1 MRGERGKRQKSAEI
15 SILDLQLRS
24 RATFLSA
31 GPPDGNGASPPPTAG
46 ALATATLVRG
56 ARNRLEAARKTQR
69 ATKAK
74 GGGEGGL
81 LLELDQEAGGG
92 WAPLPAP
99 CLPLSLATCPKD
111 EAVAQQL
118 VSRFPFHDGGLPA
131 RDDNRAAATA
141 ATAPPPG
148 FPTQR
153 TMRQRREQC
162 AGYCLIQYWKHG
174 SWLSAINC
182 PLCRQKVVFLYT
194 CSENQPDK
202 KSKQTFYDIR
212 IYNKRFSG
220 LPQSFI
226 DHLYDMP
233 LLLLVILRGI
243 FTLTALVW
251 IFLFRVVICF
261 FGTIMCSTC
270 PPEGMPEPLCGILQT
285 ADNLAVML
293 LLLISFINICPQMES
308 EGANRTISRE

>member
-1 MRGERGKRQKSAEI
+1 MSSLEKNCVPSSSRIERLQQWQQSYP
-15 SILDLQLRS
+15 SDLSCPICLQ
-24 RATFLSA
+24 
-31 GPPDGNGASPPPTAG
+31 TA
-46 ALATATLVRG
+46 
-56 ARNRLEAARKTQR
+56 N
-69 ATKAK
+69 
-74 GGGEGGL
+74 
-81 LLELDQEAGGG
+81 
-92 WAPLPAP
+92 
-99 CLPLSLATCPKD
+99 
-111 EAVAQQL
+111 
-118 VSRFPFHDGGLPA
+118 FPVETNCGHF
-131 RDDNRAAATA
+131 
-141 ATAPPPG
+141 
-148 FPTQR
+148 F
-153 TMRQRREQC
+153 C
-162 AGYCLIQYWKHG
+162 GYCLIQYWKHG

-202 KSKQTFYDIR
+202 KNKQTFYDIR
-212 IYNKRFSG
+212 TYNKRFSG

>member
-1 MRGERGKRQKSAEI
+1 ME
-15 SILDLQLRS
+15 
-24 RATFLSA
+24 
-31 GPPDGNGASPPPTAG
+31 
-46 ALATATLVRG
+46 
-56 ARNRLEAARKTQR
+56 TQR
-69 ATKAK
+69 SELKRK
-74 GGGEGGL
+74 EMSS
-81 LLELDQEAGGG
+81 LEKNCVPSSSRIERLQQWQQSYPSDLSC
-92 WAPLPAP
+92 PI
-99 CLPLSLATCPKD
+99 CLQTAN
-111 EAVAQQL
+111 
-118 VSRFPFHDGGLPA
+118 FPVETNCGHF
-131 RDDNRAAATA
+131 
-141 ATAPPPG
+141 
-148 FPTQR
+148 F
-153 TMRQRREQC
+153 C
-162 AGYCLIQYWKHG
+162 GYCLIQYWKHG
-174 SWLSAINC
+174 SWLSAISC

-212 IYNKRFSG
+212 TYNKRFSG

-243 FTLTALVW
+243 FTLAALVW

-270 PPEGMPEPLCGILQT
+270 PLEGMPEPLCGILQT